1 MHWSRIQFSD
11 MSTFINFFLDS
22 LIKLF
27 DIVHPSAEH
36 LLIGYRH
43 RDRIAIFIFLLSQQ
57 YSVCFII
64 EFQVLDQLNRKQH
77 RFIDNSTTLT
87 FRATLL

>member
-43 RDRIAIFIFLLSQQ
+43 RDRIAIFIFLSVNSIPYASLLSFK
-57 YSVCFII
+57 SLIS
-64 EFQVLDQLNRKQH
+64 
-77 RFIDNSTTLT
+77 STGSNTGL
-87 FRATLL
+87 